1 MRASALTPCLPALVL
16 LLVGCGGDPATS
28 NTLPTPSP
36 AGGDVVTPYPIAH
49 LAGGPATYKGLPL
62 SLAAAP
68 APSVT
73 PVKGVIGVVCVGMSN
88 GSQECAEW
96 IQQVADA
103 WRSEVNPAVRIVNC
117 AVGGHAIERWIDPA
131 FDDVLWDDCVT
142 RRLPQA
148 GVLPAQVRVIYH
160 KAANQFGLGPGGT
173 ALPLLPAAG
182 NNSERLRTHLGA
194 FAARVQNK
202 FPSVQAVYTSS
213 RSYGGFTTRADRGE
227 PQSYE
232 EGHALN
238 TWLAANPSLDGVWYG
253 WGAYLWAP
261 ACASGIRNAANVC
274 YDRGD
279 YQDDAVHPAPSGR
292 LKIARMMHDRLR
304 AHAWYR
310 P

>member
-1 MRASALTPCLPALVL
+1 MRVVLPFVPAVL
-16 LLVGCGGDPATS
+16 LLGVAGCGSDPASS
-28 NTLPTPSP
+28 NPVPSP
-36 AGGDVVTPYPIAH
+36 PPAGTDVVTPYPIAH

-62 SLAAAP
+62 SLSVAP
-68 APSVT
+68 EPSVT
-73 PVKGVIGVVCVGMSN
+73 PVNGVIGVVCVGMSN
-88 GSQECAEW
+88 GNQECAEW
-96 IQQVADA
+96 IQQVAGA
-103 WRSEVNPAVRIVNC
+103 WQSEVNPAVRIVNC

-142 RRLPQA
+142 RRLSQA
-148 GVLPAQVRVIYH
+148 AVLPVQVRVIYH
-160 KAANQFGLGPGGT
+160 KAANQFGMGPGGI
-173 ALPLLPAAG
+173 AMPLFPATG
-182 NNSERLRTHLGA
+182 NNYDLFRTHLGE
-194 FAARVQNK
+194 FAARVKGK

-213 RSYGGFTTRADRGE
+213 RSYGGFNTRSDRGE

-238 TWLAANPSLDGVWYG
+238 TWLAANSSVDGVWYG

-261 ACASGIRNAANVC
+261 ACASGVRNAANVC
-274 YDRGD
+274 YDRVD

-304 AHAWYR
+304 THAWYR